1 MTRDEVL
8 AMAIRD
14 VCELEPADPD
24 SENTVSASVADLRVI
39 LERFHALAVA
49 AYKADAERFKYLQNL
64 PVKDAQAFF
73 WNYTSRKQRAA
84 AIDKARSAK

>member
-1 MTRDEVL
+1 MTTRDEVL

-24 SENTVSASVADLRVI
+24 SENTVSVSVADLRVI

-49 AYKADAERFKYLQNL
+49 KEREECAKVCDCYVVEDSPVNGDARLCAK
-64 PVKDAQAFF
+64 
-73 WNYTSRKQRAA
+73 TIR
-84 AIDKARSAK
+84 ARSAK